1 MHSVETGLRPTF
13 LILGAYKAGT
23 TSLHH
28 YLKQH
33 PQIFMS
39 QIKEIRFLTYAG
51 HQELPLSPI
60 EFASL
65 PWKVRSLAEYE
76 DLFAGTDVFPA
87 RGDVSPCY
95 LAFPV
100 QTIRGI
106 RKYTPNAK
114 LIAILRHPADRAYSS
129 FVGLVNKG
137 REEEVDFQRSLK
149 LEARSVARKIDGRQ
163 RRDFL
168 ESFYFE
174 SLNRYFQSFPRE
186 QIKIYLYDDLQQN
199 PIQLI
204 QDIFRFIGVDDS
216 FVPDM
221 SVRHNPAGWPRLQSV
236 PLLMRKAEN
245 IILRIIKHLPKPV
258 NGYAEN
264 RFKRL
269 IRTTTPPLDHILRNE
284 LTALYREDILRTQ
297 DLIGYDLSPWLK

>member
-1 MHSVETGLRPTF
+1 MRSVETGLRPTF

-23 TSLHH
+23 TSMHH

-51 HQELPLSPI
+51 QNELPLSPYEI
-60 EFASL
+60 AYL
-65 PWKVRSLAEYE
+65 DWKVQSLADYE
-76 DLFAGTDVFPA
+76 KLFSGTNAFPA

-95 LAFPV
+95 LSFPV

-106 RKYTPNAK
+106 KKYTPKAK

-129 FVGLVNKG
+129 FVYLVNIG
-137 REEEVDFQRSLK
+137 REEEMSFRRSLQF
-149 LEARSVARKIDGRQ
+149 EAKRKVRKINGLQ
-163 RRDFL
+163 RRDFI

-174 SLNRYFQSFPRE
+174 SLQHYFQSFPRE

-199 PIQLI
+199 PVQLI

-221 SVRHNPAGWPRLQSV
+221 SVRHNPSGWPRFESASLFI
-236 PLLMRKAEN
+236 RRAEN
-245 IILRIIKHLPKPV
+245 FLIRAIRHLPKPV

-264 RFKRL
+264 QFKL
-269 IRTTTPPLDHILRNE
+269 LTRTKAPPLDPALRRD
-284 LTALYREDILRTQ
+284 LIALYREDILRTQ
-297 DLIGYDLSPWLK
+297 DLIKRDLSHWLR